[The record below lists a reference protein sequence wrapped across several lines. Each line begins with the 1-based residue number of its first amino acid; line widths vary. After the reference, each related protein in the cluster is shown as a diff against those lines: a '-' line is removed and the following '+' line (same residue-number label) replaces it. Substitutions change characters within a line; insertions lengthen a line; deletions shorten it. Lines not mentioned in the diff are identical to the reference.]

1 MAAHRLNK
9 SDACEDGFSY
19 VRDFVSE
26 DEEAFLLA
34 KTDAAPRWKALAHR
48 RLQMWG
54 GELVGKTLV
63 SKTLPPHVTQFPAL
77 IKRLEQTGAFLDSK
91 HGQPNHCLVNEYLP
105 GQGIM
110 PHADG
115 PAYFPVVATISLGE
129 PTFLDLYRTKPE
141 GGYDPTPAFSIL
153 LEPRSLLITRGEAYT
168 RYLHGIDARTHDT
181 PEHVARIINAH
192 ALAQATREAYANV
205 VARRRRVSLTFR
217 DVERVYNGLG

>member
-1 MAAHRLNK
+1 MACRLNTP
-9 SDACEDGFSY
+9 DTGEDGFSY

-34 KTDAAPRWKALAHR
+34 KIDAAPRWKALSHR

-54 GELVGKTLV
+54 GELAGRTLV
-63 SKTLPPHVTQFPAL
+63 SKPLPPHVTQFPAL
-77 IKRLEQTGAFLDSK
+77 VSRLEQTGAFVDSK
-91 HGQPNHCLVNEYLP
+91 HGHPNHCLVNEYLP

-115 PAYFPVVATISLGE
+115 PAYFPVVATISLGA
-129 PTFLDLYRTKPE
+129 PTLLDMYLTQPA
-141 GGYDPTPAFSIL
+141 GGYNPTPAFSIL
-153 LEPRSLLITRGEAYT
+153 LEPRSLLITRGQAYT

-181 PEHVARIINAH
+181 PEHVACIINAH
-192 ALAQATREAYANV
+192 ALAQATREAYTSV

-217 DVERVYNGLG
+217 DVERVQKGLG

>member
-1 MAAHRLNK
+1 MAHQLDLP
-9 SDACEDGFSY
+9 DACDDGFTY
-19 VRDFVSE
+19 IQDFVTE

-34 KTDAAPRWKALAHR
+34 KIDAAPRWKALAHR

-54 GELVGKTLV
+54 GECVGKTLV
-63 SKTLPPHVTQFPAL
+63 SKPLPPHVTQFPAL
-77 IKRLEQTGAFLDSK
+77 ITRLEQTGAFVASK

-115 PAYFPVVATISLGE
+115 PAYFPVVATISLGA
-129 PTFLDLYRTKPE
+129 PTLLDWYRTKPE

-153 LEPRSLLITRGEAYT
+153 LEPRSLLITRGQAYT
-168 RYLHGIDARTHDT
+168 RYLHGIDARMHDS
-181 PEHVARIINAH
+181 PEHVARVINAH
-192 ALAQATREAYANV
+192 ALAHPTRAAYSSV

-217 DVERVYNGLG
+217 DVERVQKGLG